1 MSYMEKR
8 SMNTKTCKTC
18 GVDFPKTEEY
28 FYYQNKKKG
37 KFQTSCKPCYKA
49 RGKKR
54 YQNNKEKILEQK
66 REYDSRPEIKE
77 KKREYDREYYQ
88 NNKEEILEQKRGYR
102 SRPENKE
109 KRKEYDREYKSRPE
123 KKKRRNERLRERKK
137 NDPAF
142 RLRCNVSRA
151 VHHYLLREGSA
162 KDNATWDALPYTP
175 DELRVHLETHPEWED
190 WMNWDNYGNGDGLW
204 NIDHIIPQSLLLYD
218 SLEHPNFLK
227 CWALENLRPL
237 CSIKNSSKG
246 NRVDITISA
255 C

>member
-8 SMNTKTCKTC
+8 SMKTKTCKTC
-18 GVDFPKTEEY
+18 GIEYPKTNEFFHY
-28 FYYQNKKKG
+28 SNKKKG
-37 KFQTSCKPCYKA
+37 YFTSYCKECYKA
-49 RGKKR
+49 INKKH
-54 YQNNKEKILEQK
+54 YQDN
-66 REYDSRPEIKE
+66 KE
-77 KKREYDREYYQ
+77 KKREYNQKYYQ
-88 NNKEEILEQKRGYR
+88 NNKEEILEQKLEYR

-123 KKKRRNERLRERKK
+123 KKKRRNERRRERRKE
-137 NDPAF
+137 DPAF
-142 RLRCNVSRA
+142 RLRCNVSTA
-151 VHHYLLREGSA
+151 VHLYLLKEGST
-162 KDNATWDALPYTP
+162 KDNATWEALPYTP
-175 DELRVHLETHPEWED
+175 DELRAHLESHPEWED